1 MKQKRYVEMTRQEWR
16 LATEGLNYE
25 LVGDH
30 FTEGRR
36 KPFWSAGRGSSNTI
50 PLYIGANLYLWYR
63 LAPFSLQGGMRYDL
77 RLHQGEHQRTERGSP
92 AIRYNNLRKLK
103 RS

>member
-1 MKQKRYVEMTRQEWR
+1 MLPEKPKGERRVKQKRYVEMTRQEWR

-36 KPFWSAGRGSSNTI
+36 KPFWSAGCGSPNTM
-50 PLYIGANLYLWYR
+50 PLYTGASLYLWYR
-63 LAPFSLQGGMRYDL
+63 LAPFFTSRRYAL
-77 RLHQGEHQRTERGSP
+77 
-92 AIRYNNLRKLK
+92 
-103 RS
+103 

>member
-36 KPFWSAGRGSSNTI
+36 KPFWSAGRGS
-50 PLYIGANLYLWYR
+50 
-63 LAPFSLQGGMRYDL
+63 
-77 RLHQGEHQRTERGSP
+77 
-92 AIRYNNLRKLK
+92 
-103 RS
+103 

>member
-30 FTEGRR
+30 FTEAVLERR
-36 KPFWSAGRGSSNTI
+36 TRIFKYDTPLHRSQSVFMVQTGPFFTSR
-50 PLYIGANLYLWYR
+50 
-63 LAPFSLQGGMRYDL
+63 RYAL
-77 RLHQGEHQRTERGSP
+77 
-92 AIRYNNLRKLK
+92 
-103 RS
+103 